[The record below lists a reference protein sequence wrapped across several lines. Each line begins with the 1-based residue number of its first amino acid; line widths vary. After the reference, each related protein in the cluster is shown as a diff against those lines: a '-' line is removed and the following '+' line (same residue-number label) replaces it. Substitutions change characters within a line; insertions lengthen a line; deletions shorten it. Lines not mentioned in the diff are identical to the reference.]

1 MVRRPNPFAMAMGML
16 RKNGMGKKTST
27 PIKLNRKCAKAIVMA
42 LEELAF
48 NVAAIIAVT
57 VVPMLAPSINGTAF
71 RRVIIFCATMGTTTD
86 VVMVLE
92 RMAAVVNNPQ
102 KNDLMVFL
110 KKNRLNFSG
119 ELAISNPDI
128 SFLNSRI
135 DRNNKPK
142 ENRAKRNPLGMIF
155 TRKSIIELN
164 PDHKG
169 VKVVPDVPLL
179 TVKKFS
185 VIQPERLERNP
196 LKYSN
201 GNKMDTVRMLKK
213 S

>member
-1 MVRRPNPFAMAMGML
+1 
-16 RKNGMGKKTST
+16 
-27 PIKLNRKCAKAIVMA
+27 MA

-71 RRVIIFCATMGTTTD
+71 RRVIIFCATMGTTTE

-92 RMAAVVNNPQ
+92 RMAAVVTNPQ
-102 KNDLMVFL
+102 KNDLIVFL
-110 KKNRLNFSG
+110 KKNLLNFSG
-119 ELAISNPDI
+119 ELAISNPEI
-128 SFLNSRI
+128 SFLNNKI
-135 DRNNKPK
+135 DKNNNPK
-142 ENRAKRNPLGMIF
+142 ENRANRNPLGIRL
-155 TRKSIIELN
+155 TRKSIIGLN
-164 PDHKG
+164 PDHNG
-169 VKVVPDVPLL
+169 VKAVADVLLL

-185 VIQPERLERNP
+185 VIQPDRLERNP
-196 LKYSN
+196 LKYSS